1 MVVSTL
7 FFITYQ
13 FIFHYIIQALYVRH
27 GFLLLFCMH
36 AFLLYASSGFS
47 ANVYLSEWQVLTNFL
62 VFWTAA
68 C

>member
-1 MVVSTL
+1 
-7 FFITYQ
+7 
-13 FIFHYIIQALYVRH
+13 
-27 GFLLLFCMH
+27 LLFCMH
-36 AFLLYASSGFS
+36 AFLLYASSGLS